1 MKRNMHV
8 LVLSFIILT
17 MACAPMGIVNVQIS
31 REHYKPQFEQA
42 KYAEYKGQ
50 LMSL

>member
-1 MKRNMHV
+1 MKRN
-8 LVLSFIILT
+8 LIIPVLSLIFLT
-17 MACAPMGIVNVQIS
+17 LACAPMGIVNVQIS
-31 REHYKPQFEQA
+31 REHYKPQLEQA